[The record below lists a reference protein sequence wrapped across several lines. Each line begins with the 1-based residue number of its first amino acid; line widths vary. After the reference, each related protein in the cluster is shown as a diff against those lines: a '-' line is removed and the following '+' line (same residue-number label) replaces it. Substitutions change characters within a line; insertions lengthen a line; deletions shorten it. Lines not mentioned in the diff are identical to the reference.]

1 MNATLSATKPPLRV
15 LIAAPR
21 GFCAGV
27 ERAIEIVERAIDRYG
42 APVYVRHEIVHNR
55 YVVDGLKA
63 KGAVFVEDLD
73 EVPDGAPVIFSAHG
87 VPKSVPAAATA
98 RGLEWLDATCPLVS
112 KVHREAERQIGLGR
126 HILFIGHAG
135 HPEVIGTFGQ
145 VEAGSMTLIE
155 TVEDVA
161 ALDHVADRQLAY
173 LTQTTLSVDD
183 TAAIIDAIK
192 ARFPDISGP
201 KSEDICYATSNR
213 QEAVKRIAPDCD
225 LVLVIGAPN
234 SSNSQRLV
242 EVAERA
248 GTSARLIQ
256 RASEIVPEWLDTVST
271 LGLTA
276 GASAPEALVREVI
289 SRLCELRE
297 VGEEE
302 TVSTRETIT
311 FKLPRQLT
319 V

>member
-1 MNATLSATKPPLRV
+1 MLTPAFT
-15 LIAAPR
+15 AAQTGHPVFGKLKAR
-21 GFCAGV
+21 SHSLFT
-27 ERAIEIVERAIDRYG
+27 AINLFS
-42 APVYVRHEIVHNR
+42 VRHTFA
-55 YVVDGLKA
+55 DKTQQ
-63 KGAVFVEDLD
+63 FV
-73 EVPDGAPVIFSAHG
+73 I
-87 VPKSVPAAATA
+87 
-98 RGLEWLDATCPLVS
+98 TC
-112 KVHREAERQIGLGR
+112 
-126 HILFIGHAG
+126 F
-135 HPEVIGTFGQ
+135 
-145 VEAGSMTLIE
+145 
-155 TVEDVA
+155 
-161 ALDHVADRQLAY
+161 
-173 LTQTTLSVDD
+173 QTNVKT
-183 TAAIIDAIK
+183 IK

-302 TVSTRETIT
+302 TVSARETIT